1 MIVKKKSLEVN
12 LTFLILSSIP
22 TGGEKSTIL
31 CKKITSL

>member
-22 TGGEKSTIL
+22 TGGDKGTIL
-31 CKKITSL
+31 FKKIVSL